1 MKKRYRWNP
10 LRLVFNVLIIA
21 LAVYVCRFVYNSIN
35 NMMYPLRYEYY
46 ISSNAYANG
55 LDKFLVAAVI
65 KTESNFIPDAHSGK
79 ARGLMQLT
87 DDTASW
93 VADKMGL
100 DFRHDDLDIPEV
112 NIKMGCW
119 YLKYLIDKYDNIDTA
134 LAAYNGGM
142 GNVSKWL
149 SDSRYSDNG
158 KTLKDIPFAETRDYV
173 KKVNHYRQIYE
184 KKYRENLK
192 INADTK

>member
-1 MKKRYRWNP
+1 MKKKYRWKP
-10 LRLVFNVLIIA
+10 LKFIFNLMIIA
-21 LAVYVCRFVYNSIN
+21 LVVYACKFVYTSID

-46 ISSNAYANG
+46 ISSNAYANK

-65 KTESNFIPDAHSGK
+65 KTESNFISDAHSGK

-93 VADKMGL
+93 VADKIGMK
-100 DFRHDDLDIPEV
+100 FKHDDLDVPEV

-119 YLKYLIDKYDNIDTA
+119 YLKYLIDKYENIDTA

-149 SDSRYSDNG
+149 NNKQYSDDG
-158 KTLKDIPFAETRDYV
+158 KTLKYIPFKETREYV
-173 KKVNHYRQIYE
+173 KKVNKYKSVYE
-184 KKYRENLK
+184 EKYRDNLK
-192 INADTK
+192 